1 MQMNAESMRACAER
15 CAEAAASTNDP
26 IAKRRYAR
34 LSSGWSFA
42 ADNQDWLD
50 GRKSTEHINGS
61 LEEKSL
67 DAVVRDCP
75 L

>member
-1 MQMNAESMRACAER
+1 MS
-15 CAEAAASTNDP
+15 P
-26 IAKRRYAR
+26 HI
-34 LSSGWSFA
+34 GWSFA